1 MQHIGLNHGVW
12 PRVYLE
18 ITQGSRRCY
27 GAYLWQI
34 GLAGSQPPIFF
45 SLFSRGFHKQ
55 ELWSW
60 KYSHIIL
67 ISAFLWSLFL
77 MSSNDDVHW
86 KFMDAFTALPM
97 TLLWTKIMY
106 WKTYLGIFL
115 YSFSTL
121 ETNKWLVCFHCSRLD
136 LARWRPTVF
145 VFFKMFC
152 Q

>member
-1 MQHIGLNHGVW
+1 MQNIELNHGVW

-18 ITQGSRRCY
+18 ITQVSRRCY

-34 GLAGSQPPIFF
+34 ALAGSQPPIFF
-45 SLFSRGFHKQ
+45 FLLSWDFHKQ

-60 KYSHIIL
+60 KHSHIIL
-67 ISAFLWSLFL
+67 ISAFPLSLYL
-77 MSSNDDVHW
+77 KSSGDDVHW
-86 KFMDAFTALPM
+86 QFMDSFTGLSV
-97 TLLWTKIMY
+97 TLLSTNMY
-106 WKTYLGIFL
+106 VLKNLPEHFL

-121 ETNKWLVCFHCSRLD
+121 EANKCLVCFHCTKLD
-136 LARWRPTVF
+136 LARQRPTLF